1 MGSAKGAAEAGKLKS
16 IGNGA
21 WQSTEGLIYEQ
32 GSKQGNRVLHVLEHT
47 SPDPSKPLHTVFNA
61 GKDKVLGLV
70 DEAWSMRGSVT
81 STLQKNGNQV
91 LDIPMGKV
99 IGTNGEAT
107 IRIVVENGTS
117 KIVTS
122 FPVK

>member
-1 MGSAKGAAEAGKLKS
+1 MYVKGGVELGKLKS
-16 IGNGA
+16 IGNGV
-21 WQSTEGLIYEQ
+21 WQSTAGLIYDQ
-32 GSKQGNRVLHVLEHT
+32 GSKQGNRVLHVLEHAV
-47 SPDPSKPLHTVFNA
+47 PDPSKPLHTVFNV

-70 DEAWSMRGSVT
+70 DEAWAMKGSVT
-81 STLQKNGNQV
+81 PILQKNGNQV
-91 LDIPMGKV
+91 FDIPMGKV
-99 IGTNGEAT
+99 IGTSGETT